1 MTESSLIL
9 SEDVVQQF
17 RLAGISTPEIEPESY
32 EFWAKPLTI
41 VQEPNDPH
49 AVPFDPPAMPFD
61 PPAVPFDPHA
71 GPFQPYAAPFEPY
84 TAPFD
89 PHGWQPT
96 AFARGFVSQ
105 FVRYGGY
112 NPYDIRASTEERSS
126 RERLRQEIE
135 SLKQVNEQL
144 QRKLELLRQ
153 EIEILRQ
160 ETSSPERCAL
170 RKEVFDTTTHD
181 EVLDILSR
189 NGLKECAQDYDDYL
203 TWRKEDL
210 EEDESPE
217 IILQSLQSWAWFL
230 LDYVE
235 PSNLPYAKLSADFVG
250 CVELTWTL
258 SPKSIPDSLEN
269 KYYGNGEG
277 ILLLSFYP
285 SYLNYLSI
293 LTGPYGSEKRRIALS
308 GYIPHTKTKEIMDLF
323 RRRIVDDTN

>member
-1 MTESSLIL
+1 MTESILIL
-9 SEDVVQQF
+9 SEDVLQQF

-32 EFWAKPLTI
+32 EVWAKSLTI
-41 VQEPNDPH
+41 VQESNEPH
-49 AVPFDPPAMPFD
+49 AVPFEPH
-61 PPAVPFDPHA
+61 AVPFEPHA
-71 GPFQPYAAPFEPY
+71 VPFE
-84 TAPFD
+84 
-89 PHGWQPT
+89 PHGWQSI
-96 AFARGFVSQ
+96 ASVRGFESH
-105 FVRYGGY
+105 FMRFGGY
-112 NPYDIRASTEERSS
+112 IPYDISASKEERSS

-135 SLKQVNEQL
+135 SLKQENEQL
-144 QRKLELLRQ
+144 RRKLELLRQ
-153 EIEILRQ
+153 EVEILRQ
-160 ETSSPERCAL
+160 ETSSPERSAL
-170 RKEVFDTTTHD
+170 RQEVFNTTTHD

-210 EEDESPE
+210 EEDESPG

-258 SPKSIPDSLEN
+258 SPESICESLEN

-308 GYIPHTKTKEIMDLF
+308 GYIPHTKTKQIMDLF
-323 RRRIVDDTN
+323 RERIVDDNY